1 MLDGRGAGPDMGYF
15 LGATIFDEVTPD
27 MRLWQEEL
35 FGPVIGVARVRDID
49 DAVRLVNQSSY
60 GNTAVIYTNSGRNA
74 REFRQRADAGM
85 IGVNVGVPAPMAFFP
100 FGGWKQ
106 SFFGDL
112 HATGM
117 DAVIFYT
124 ATKVTVTRW
133 P

>member
-1 MLDGRGAGPDMGYF
+1 MP
-15 LGATIFDEVTPD
+15 
-27 MRLWQEEL
+27 LWQEEL
-35 FGPVIGVARVRDID
+35 FGPVLGVARVPSID
-49 DAVRLVNQSSY
+49 DAIELVNRSRF
-60 GNTAVIYTNSGRNA
+60 GNTAVIFTNSGKNA
-74 REFRQRADAGM
+74 REFRQRAQAGM

-100 FGGWKQ
+100 FGGWKD

-117 DAVIFYT
+117 DAVLFYT